1 MAEPV
6 RPINSAAAAAKATIL
21 KLKKGELLFKE
32 GDNSRAMYLL
42 KKGMIRI
49 FKNRGDSFIEIDT
62 IHSGQILGELAF
74 LDGNPRSA
82 SGEALTDCELV
93 EISGPTFLAVL
104 GSLPDWLK
112 ALLKTIVGRLRAAS
126 TRIRQLESA
135 STAYDYS
142 DKDGGAR
149 NANYVYLSPS
159 EILKSG
165 AALLLVAAR
174 APQGDDGSFTISSGM
189 LIRYANQIMNV
200 PVAKVSSFLDVM
212 ETVGVTRG
220 ATGGAA
226 QNFFVTD
233 MGFLEELIA
242 YLNEENLLEPRK
254 RHDISANGFKI
265 MECIMSHFDQF
276 PIDAK
281 TGFRIVNMGEV
292 KRREVLPDG
301 RDPFRFEEFQELV
314 KIGYATNLVFKGSDD
329 AFTSIHPED
338 FLRVFRFQSVC
349 TKFRAVNEQKRK
361 GAA

>member
-1 MAEPV
+1 MIQV
-6 RPINSAAAAAKATIL
+6 KPIQNSGNAPRATIL
-21 KLKKGELLFKE
+21 KLSKGELLFKE

-82 SGEALTDCELV
+82 SGEALTDCELI

-104 GSLPDWLK
+104 GGLPDWLK

-142 DKDGGAR
+142 DKDSGAR
-149 NANYVYLSPS
+149 NSHYVYLSPS

-165 AALLLVAAR
+165 SALLLVASR
-174 APQGDDGSFTISSGM
+174 APLDDSGRQTISSGM
-189 LIRYANQIMNV
+189 LIRYANQIMSV

-212 ETVGVTRG
+212 ETIGVTSG

-233 MGFLEELIA
+233 AFFLEELIA

-254 RHDISANGFKI
+254 RHDISPNGFRI
-265 MECIMSHFDQF
+265 MECIMSH
-276 PIDAK
+276 IDLYPPDPK
-281 TGFRIVNMGEV
+281 SGFCNVNLGEI

-301 RDPFRFEEFQELV
+301 RDPFRFEEVQELV
-314 KIGYATNLVFKGSDD
+314 KVGYATNLVFKGSED
-329 AFTSIHPED
+329 AFTQVHPTD
-338 FLRVFRFQSVC
+338 FLRAFRFQSAC
-349 TKFRAVNEQKRK
+349 IKFRTVNEQKRK